1 MLDTKILQS
10 PIEKVALRKK
20 ETEPMNTKADL
31 ELNLRAVS
39 VNLLGNKYACEYN
52 DTSQTDDDGPQGTDG
67 TDCRNPSN

>member
-1 MLDTKILQS
+1 MDTKILQF

-39 VNLLGNKYACEYN
+39 VNLLSNKYACDYN
-52 DTSQTDDDGPQGTDG
+52 DTSDTDDGTPGTDG